1 MNDAVRHPSFAW
13 VVTALA
19 CCQLLTWAALYYGFS
34 SFVLPMRD
42 ELRWSEPTLMGAFSV
57 GLAAWG
63 GASYAVGAAIDR
75 GHGRAVLAGGA
86 ALAALGLSAWA
97 AVREPWMFYAVW
109 IVLGAAMAMTLYDP
123 AFTVLTKRY
132 PQRYRQGITAL
143 TLVGGFASTLSFPA
157 VAWLMPALGWRGTL
171 VAMAVTL
178 LVVVVPLHA
187 WALRDDGGDG
197 GAAPAPLREGDAAD
211 ATLHEAL
218 RHRTFWLMAL
228 AFTLYA
234 FAAAALWAHVMPAL
248 AAKGL
253 SQHEA
258 LAVVVW
264 IGPAQVAGR
273 LVYAWL
279 GRHWSLRV
287 LGAVVLL
294 GLPLAFALFALARS
308 VWVLWAFAAVFGA
321 ANGLI
326 TIVRG
331 ALVPET
337 FGRAHVGRIG
347 GAMSAIGLLA
357 RAAAPVV
364 AAALLLALGGYREL
378 MLLLAALGL
387 AAVMSFW
394 AARPLRQS
402 IEIARDT
409 GDAGR

>member
-1 MNDAVRHPSFAW
+1 MVAMNDATRHPSFAW
-13 VVTALA
+13 VVAALSLG
-19 CCQLLTWAALYYGFS
+19 QLLTWAALYYGFS

-42 ELRWSEPTLMGAFSV
+42 ELRWSEATLMGAFSV

-86 ALAALGLSAWA
+86 ALAALGLFAWA

-109 IVLGAAMAMTLYDP
+109 IVLGASMAMTLYDP
-123 AFTVLTKRY
+123 AFIVLTKRY

-157 VAWLMPALGWRGTL
+157 VAWLMPSLGWRGTL
-171 VAMAVTL
+171 VAMAFTL
-178 LVVVVPLHA
+178 LVVVLPVHL
-187 WALRDDGGDG
+187 WALRGPGEH
-197 GAAPAPLREGDAAD
+197 AAALPREDTGRD

-218 RHRTFWLMAL
+218 RHRTFWLLAL

-234 FAAAALWAHVMPAL
+234 FAGAALWAHVMPAF
-248 AAKGL
+248 ASKGL
-253 SQHEA
+253 SQSEA

-273 LVYAWL
+273 LLYAAI
-279 GRHWSLRV
+279 GRAWSLRV

-294 GLPLAFALFALARS
+294 GLPLSLTLFALARS
-308 VWVLWAFAAVFGA
+308 LWVLWLFAAVFGA

-331 ALVPET
+331 GLIPET

-347 GAMSAIGLLA
+347 GAMAAIGLLA
-357 RAAAPVV
+357 RAAAPVA

-378 MLLLAALGL
+378 MLLLAALGVI
-387 AAVMSFW
+387 AVLSFW
-394 AARPLRQS
+394 LARQPGEPR
-402 IEIARDT
+402 
-409 GDAGR
+409 

>member
-1 MNDAVRHPSFAW
+1 MNDTPRHPSFAW
-13 VVTALA
+13 VVAALA
-19 CCQLLTWAALYYGFS
+19 LGQLLTWAALYYGFS

-42 ELRWSEPTLMGAFSV
+42 DLRWSEATLMGAFSV

-86 ALAALGLSAWA
+86 VLAALGLFGWA

-109 IVLGAAMAMTLYDP
+109 VALGASMAMTLYDP

-157 VAWLMPALGWRGTL
+157 VAWLMPSLGWRGTL
-171 VAMAVTL
+171 VAMGITL
-178 LVVVVPLHA
+178 LVVVVPLHW
-187 WALRDDGGDG
+187 WALRGAGDGPMAVSDDGI
-197 GAAPAPLREGDAAD
+197 AAD
-211 ATLHEAL
+211 TTLHEAL
-218 RHRTFWLMAL
+218 RHRTFWLLVL

-234 FAAAALWAHVMPAL
+234 FAGAALWAHVMPAF
-248 AAKGL
+248 ASKGL
-253 SQHEA
+253 SQSEA

-273 LVYAWL
+273 LLYAWI
-279 GRHWSLRV
+279 GRAWPLRV
-287 LGAVVLL
+287 LGGVVLL
-294 GLPLAFALFALARS
+294 GLPLSFALFALARS
-308 VWVLWAFAAVFGA
+308 LWALWLFAAVFGA

-331 ALVPET
+331 GLVPDT
-337 FGRAHVGRIG
+337 FGRANVGRIG

-357 RAAAPVV
+357 RAAAPV
-364 AAALLLALGGYREL
+364 AAAGLLLVLGGYREL
-378 MLLLAALGL
+378 VLLLAALGGV
-387 AAVMSFW
+387 AVLSFW
-394 AARPLRQS
+394 FAHAKKR
-402 IEIARDT
+402 
-409 GDAGR
+409 